1 MHAEPGIA
9 PFRFVS
15 IDDAISDLPRFDW
28 CVVQFTS
35 HRLLLLNLGYR
46 MNPSLRRLSAQKRDE
61 ARERAAA
68 VPTLVCDQAKKH
80 VGFKG
85 PVVSGSG
92 TGLRYHHPPRTSFQA
107 WCRKRR
113 TDDLQ
118 HFTQALK
125 PGTVER

>member
-1 MHAEPGIA
+1 MTPL
-9 PFRFVS
+9 
-15 IDDAISDLPRFDW
+15 AICRVLTGVWSNLL
-28 CVVQFTS
+28 CT
-35 HRLLLLNLGYR
+35 RLLLLNLGYR

-85 PVVSGSG
+85 PVSGSG